1 MCVWEGGSVCVGG
14 CVESRVCVKKNY
26 ANGDIQ
32 KETYNMFTSWQP
44 NELSASATPSGG
56 KKYNYRHF

>member
-1 MCVWEGGSVCVGG
+1 MCVGGRECVWEGVWKVG
-14 CVESRVCVKKNY
+14 CVSKKNY

-56 KKYNYRHF
+56 KNRKL